1 MPDSVSTLSSII
13 ALADDI
19 SGAAEIAGVAHR
31 HGLLVRLIT
40 STPNKEG
47 MPGPGEALV
56 IDTDTRRLSG
66 EQSFSLHQQIAATLG
81 KSGPRIYK
89 KTESVLRGHIPTEI
103 RALLES
109 LPHRDAL
116 LVPANP
122 ARKRTIQDGVYR
134 IGGIPLHQTEFAN
147 DPAFPITSAKVTEVL
162 PGFQSLPMNSTLSPT
177 SNPARLFI
185 GDALQE
191 ADLQHWAREVT
202 RDILPAG
209 ASPFF
214 GAWLKHLGFNEQIG
228 TTPWDKHTRILVVS
242 GSFSGNSR
250 QTAAEFREKQWP
262 VLELHEQ
269 STVQLPPD
277 ARIALLKLPPETVPN
292 PETLVEGLT
301 KWLKDHLAR
310 IPEPPTHILIEGGE
324 TAASIMHS
332 MHWENFSILREWEPG
347 TVSLKVFGSQAPVIT
362 IKPGSYPWPGGI
374 F

>member
-1 MPDSVSTLSSII
+1 
-13 ALADDI
+13 
-19 SGAAEIAGVAHR
+19 
-31 HGLLVRLIT
+31 
-40 STPNKEG
+40 
-47 MPGPGEALV
+47 
-56 IDTDTRRLSG
+56 
-66 EQSFSLHQQIAATLG
+66 
-81 KSGPRIYK
+81 
-89 KTESVLRGHIPTEI
+89 
-103 RALLES
+103 LLES

-134 IGGIPLHQTEFAN
+134 IEGIPLHQTEFAN

-191 ADLQHWAREVT
+191 ADLRHWAREVT

-214 GAWLKHLGFNEQIG
+214 GAWLKHLGFNEQVG

-269 STVQLPPD
+269 STVQLPAD

-310 IPEPPTHILIEGGE
+310 IPEAPTHIL
-324 TAASIMHS
+324 
-332 MHWENFSILREWEPG
+332 
-347 TVSLKVFGSQAPVIT
+347 
-362 IKPGSYPWPGGI
+362 
-374 F
+374 